1 MTSVPVLLLW
11 LISNFNLIAYMRN
24 FVISIVCYCL
34 VGCVS
39 NVNVVSVRQ
48 IQNDSP
54 VILRIRKDRTSIHS
68 LLYPIAFEFKKNS
81 NREISYFENSY
92 FAKNEDIC
100 LGTAGCYLRVD
111 NKDKYLTFSYKK
123 FDGTIKYVTD
133 KNDTIKK
140 YMSVYYKRMINEKK
154 DTIHVSL
161 KDFNSNCKYI
171 IDNFFEGDSIY
182 LHFHDHKKWIDVP
195 LRVTFK

>member
-68 LLYPIAFEFKKNS
+68 LLYPIAFEFKKNG
-81 NREISYFENSY
+81 NREIYYFENSY
-92 FAKNEDIC
+92 FAKNENIC
-100 LGTAGCYLRVD
+100 PGTAGCYLRVD
-111 NKDKYLTFSYKK
+111 DKDKYLTCSYKK

>member
-100 LGTAGCYLRVD
+100 PGTAGCYLRVD

-123 FDGTIKYVTD
+123 FDETIKYVTD